1 MKSFEFLL
9 PDRISKPRDS
19 GLTMVLDKGLGLK
32 NAESLM
38 EISGE
43 YVDLLKFGWGTSI
56 LHDKDLIKDKVKMYQ
71 SFNIKAF
78 TGGTLF
84 ELACLNNKIDEVF
97 EESKSIGF
105 DAIEIS
111 NGSIDMGEDDKLSF
125 IKEAKNN
132 GFFVLSEVGK
142 KSITKDKS
150 ISLDERIDSIKEEI
164 NAGSDLVIMEG
175 RESGK
180 SIGIYDDTGEVKLD
194 VVNSIID
201 KIDVNNILWE
211 APNKNQQVNLVLNIG
226 QNVNLGNISTT
237 DITSVE
243 SIRRGLRGDTVG
255 KV

>member
-1 MKSFEFLL
+1 
-9 PDRISKPRDS
+9 
-19 GLTMVLDKGLGLK
+19 
-32 NAESLM
+32 
-38 EISGE
+38 
-43 YVDLLKFGWGTSI
+43 
-56 LHDKDLIKDKVKMYQ
+56 
-71 SFNIKAF
+71 
-78 TGGTLF
+78 
-84 ELACLNNKIDEVF
+84 
-97 EESKSIGF
+97 
-105 DAIEIS
+105 
-111 NGSIDMGEDDKLSF
+111 
-125 IKEAKNN
+125 
-132 GFFVLSEVGK
+132 
-142 KSITKDKS
+142 
-150 ISLDERIDSIKEEI
+150 
-164 NAGSDLVIMEG
+164 MEG